1 MKRQMLA
8 LAAATVL
15 TGGVLTGCSSGS
27 DDTGDAPPNVQ
38 GTWTGSASYAD
49 VSGGTLGGP
58 ETLVIEKQDGAMLW
72 GYTEYTDTDGTS
84 VKADVTGT
92 LTADDGIF
100 LTEQGT
106 LWQGELDG
114 DSMTVVVSWAKGPK
128 DHSAFEMTMTKQ

>member
-15 TGGVLTGCSSGS
+15 VGGCSSGS
-27 DDTGDAPPNVQ
+27 DDVPDLQ
-38 GTWTGSASYAD
+38 GTWTGSAAYAD
-49 VSGGTLGGP
+49 VSGSTLGGP

-72 GYTEYTDTDGTS
+72 GYTEYTDTDGSS

-92 LTADDGIF
+92 LTSDDGIV
-100 LTEQGT
+100 LTEPGS

-114 DSMTVVVSWAKGPK
+114 DSITFVVSWTKGPK